1 MKKDNHIL
9 ELLALSLD
17 QELTKEEQQKLDEAF
32 AKYPELEKEK
42 AELLE
47 MRSLLVKQEI
57 VPNTSFVNSVLEKT
71 RQTKL
76 VTQKGFNTIMTS
88 LFPRVA
94 AACVIVLLVS
104 LLSVYFQEGGLST
117 EMLLG
122 LTEISPDEAYNILE
136 EE

>member
-17 QELTKEEQQKLDEAF
+17 QTLTKEEQQKLDEAF

-42 AELLE
+42 AELLAL
-47 MRSLLVKQEI
+47 RSLLGKQKI
-57 VPNTSFVNSVLEKT
+57 SSNPDFVNSVLEKT
-71 RQTKL
+71 KP
-76 VTQKGFNTIMTS
+76 TQLAKEKGFETIMTS

-104 LLSVYFQEGGLST
+104 FLSIYFQEGSLST
-117 EMLLG
+117 ETLLG
-122 LTEISPDEAYNILE
+122 LTEISPEEAFNILE